1 MSETKAEYTTKR
13 KPIIRSEIYLAAQRL
28 STFCTQFNAMSE
40 VEKEACLKRANE
52 LNHGML
58 VELYNTL
65 AGIKNK
71 GSI

>member
-13 KPIIRSEIYLAAQRL
+13 KPVIRSEIYLAAQRL

-52 LNHGML
+52 LNHDML
-58 VELYNTL
+58 AEFYNALTVV
-65 AGIKNK
+65 KK
-71 GSI
+71 